1 MLSVN
6 RRKFIRGAALA
17 GGAFFLRQTSFAIP
31 ASPDKSAKPLRIG
44 MISDLHHLQFG
55 QDEEKRITAFMDAVM
70 IASPDFIIQ
79 CGDFCR
85 PEGSDGIM
93 QQWNRFK
100 GPKHHVLGNH
110 DMDVCSKQKIMQLWG
125 MRAPYYSFDLHGF
138 HFVIMD
144 RNYFKKEDG
153 SLADYD
159 TGNWGNTAT
168 TRSFTDAAQLEWL
181 KADLAATAY
190 PVIVFM
196 HQPVFISDFFQ
207 EIGNAP
213 EILSIFDEVNLQ
225 AAEQGKSN
233 RVAAVFMGHDHVD
246 RYGERNGVH
255 YFILNSASY
264 AYRGKAWFYKDCLY
278 SFLTLDPAGKL
289 SIAGTESSFVT
300 TPPDHIRALF
310 PTKISSRELRFPGY
324 AASK

>member
-1 MLSVN
+1 MQSIN
-6 RRKFIRGAALA
+6 RRKFITGATLTGSAI
-17 GGAFFLRQTSFAIP
+17 FLPQYSFAIP
-31 ASPDKSAKPLRIG
+31 ASANKHAKAVKIG

-70 IASPDFIIQ
+70 KESPDFIIQ

-85 PEGSDGIM
+85 PVGSDAIM
-93 QQWNRFK
+93 RQWNRFK

-110 DMDVCSKQKIMQLWG
+110 DMDVCSKETIMKLWG
-125 MRAPYYSFDLHGF
+125 MQAPYYSFDMNGF
-138 HFVIMD
+138 HFIIMD

-159 TGNWGNTAT
+159 AGNWGNTAS
-168 TRSFTDAAQLEWL
+168 TRSFTNQAQLDWL
-181 KADLAATAY
+181 KADLAAATN

-207 EIGNAP
+207 EIGNAG
-213 EILSIFDEVNLQ
+213 EILSIFDNANLV
-225 AAEQGKSN
+225 AGEQGKNS
-233 RVAAVFMGHDHVD
+233 RVAAVFMGHDHDD

-264 AYRGKAWFYKDCLY
+264 AYRGKPWFYKDCLY
-278 SFLTLDPAGKL
+278 SFLILDPAGKL
-289 SIAGTESSFVT
+289 SIMGCESSFAAEA
-300 TPPDHIRALF
+300 PANIRALF
-310 PTKISSRELRFPGY
+310 PTKISSRSLPLPVY
-324 AASK
+324 TTTK